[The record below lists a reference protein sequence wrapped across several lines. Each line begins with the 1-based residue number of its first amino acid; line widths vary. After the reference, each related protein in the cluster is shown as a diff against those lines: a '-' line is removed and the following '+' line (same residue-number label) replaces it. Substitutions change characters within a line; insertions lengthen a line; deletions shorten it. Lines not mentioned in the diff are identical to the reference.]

1 MTTPSALVVEDEAD
15 LRELIELSLSG
26 MDLDVVGVGS
36 LAEAHEQL
44 AARSFALCLTDLRL
58 PDGTSLPLVEKIGRD
73 HPHTPVAVLTAYG
86 NVETAVQA
94 LKAGAFDFVSKPVD
108 IRQLRGLVET
118 ALRLAAGKPPADAA
132 AKLIGDSPAMKQ
144 ARATIAKLARSQAP
158 VYISGESGSGKELA
172 ARLIHELSPRA
183 SGAFVPVNCGA
194 IPAELLESEFF
205 GHKKGSFTGASADK
219 IGLFQAANSGTLL
232 LDEVA
237 ELPMP
242 MQVKLL
248 RAIQEKAIRPIGANA
263 EQPVDV
269 RLISATHKNLHA
281 LVERGAF
288 RQDLYYRINVIELP
302 MPPLRERREDIS
314 KLAEHILAKLDPDG
328 RARLSDGAIDALQG
342 YAFPGNIRELENILE
357 RALALCEGDI
367 IAADDLHLPGGT
379 PGGGAAGYGGPTGHG
394 YPPAGYGNGMAG
406 GEYDNVSP
414 PGGHAVGG
422 RREYDPALGPGY
434 GSGSG
439 PYAPGSGNG
448 GPAVT
453 AGRRVGDPGGGV
465 AEAPLEDYIE
475 QLERDRI
482 LKALEANRYN
492 KTKTAEALG
501 ITFRAL
507 RYRLKKLGIE

>member
-1 MTTPSALVVEDEAD
+1 MARPAALVVEDESD
-15 LRELIELSLSG
+15 LRELIELSLAG
-26 MDLDVVGVGS
+26 MDLEVVGVGS
-36 LAEAHEQL
+36 LGEAQAKL
-44 AARSFALCLTDLRL
+44 AAQTFALCLTDLRL
-58 PDGTSLPLVEKIGRD
+58 PDGMSLSLVERIGRD
-73 HPHTPVAVLTAYG
+73 YPHTPVAVLTAYG
-86 NVETAVQA
+86 NVETAVLA
-94 LKAGAFDFVSKPVD
+94 LKAGAFDFVAKPVD
-108 IRQLRGLVET
+108 VRQLRGLVET
-118 ALRLAAGKPPADAA
+118 ALRLAAGKPAVDAA
-132 AKLIGDSPAMKQ
+132 ARMIGDSPAMMQ

-183 SGAFVPVNCGA
+183 AGAFVPVNCGA

-205 GHKKGSFTGASADK
+205 GHKKGSFTGAGADK
-219 IGLFQAANSGTLL
+219 IGLFQAANGGTLL

-269 RLISATHKNLHA
+269 RLISATHKKLHA

-302 MPPLRERREDIS
+302 MPPLRERREDIAV
-314 KLAEHILAKLDPDG
+314 LARHILAKLDPAG
-328 RARLSDGAIDALQG
+328 RVRLSPEADAALLR

-357 RALALCEGDI
+357 RALALCDGDVI
-367 IAADDLHLPGGT
+367 SADDLHLPGGT
-379 PGGGAAGYGGPTGHG
+379 PGMGAGMATGESAMSNGGVVERGGAAFGGF
-394 YPPAGYGNGMAG
+394 
-406 GEYDNVSP
+406 
-414 PGGHAVGG
+414 
-422 RREYDPALGPGY
+422 DPALGAGY
-434 GSGSG
+434 GSGG
-439 PYAPGSGNG
+439 GAYAPGSPPLAG
-448 GPAVT
+448 GAGAVAAT
-453 AGRRVGDPGGGV
+453 GIPSTGTKD
-465 AEAPLEDYIE
+465 APLEDYIE

-492 KTKTAEALG
+492 KTKTADALG